1 MLKSFYVAS
10 FALLALLI
18 CGQNSASAQTLAEQL
33 ENAPPIH
40 KVEEDW
46 ELVVANPDP
55 LLDIPQIV
63 TVFGPTNAWFDTH
76 TVFELNHGT
85 LPSFGE
91 GGMQLQVW
99 YGDWLVGYHRQQAPT
114 ELSTSNE
121 LIKYTT
127 VTAIRGEFLDME
139 VVNGS
144 STTFGEFGVDS
155 AMKVRLYTNRN
166 DLNPY
171 EPNNSILHS
180 RVTFGANR
188 VSYFK
193 RTAIR
198 VYEVNG
204 DLYAQDENDTFVYQ
218 LNTGVAE

>member
-1 MLKSFYVAS
+1 MLRISFLRSLAI
-10 FALLALLI
+10 LALAI
-18 CGQNSASAQTLAEQL
+18 GWQSTASAQTLQEQL

-46 ELVVANPDP
+46 ELVIADPDP
-55 LLDIPQIV
+55 TFNIPQIV
-63 TVFGPTNAWFDTH
+63 TVFGPTNAFFDTH

-85 LPSFGE
+85 LPDFGE

-99 YGDWLVGYHRQQAPT
+99 HGNYLVGYQHQQAPT
-114 ELSTSNE
+114 ELNTVNE
-121 LIKYTT
+121 LVKYTT
-127 VTAIRGEFLDME
+127 VTEIHGNYLDMSVE
-139 VVNGS
+139 NGT
-144 STTFGEFGVDS
+144 STTYGVFGANNS
-155 AMKVRLYTNRN
+155 LKVRLYTFRN

-171 EPNNSILHS
+171 EINNSINHS

-198 VYEVNG
+198 CYVENG
-204 DLYAQDENDTFVYQ
+204 DLFAQSVADTFVHQ
-218 LNTGVAE
+218 LSP